1 MRDAAF
7 ELSARTGFAF
17 NPLDR
22 MSERRDEDGV
32 IEAMAAAPSSRAV
45 VICRDSP
52 VLLRHGPSVQG
63 YMSLAEAES
72 LGPIA
77 VRAFL
82 GKDEHGGVFG
92 VLLDDEAAVA
102 APPGPHYAPKFH
114 IVHRPDAV
122 LEDLRALTATG
133 QLDPATIGAIGQA
146 KSLLYWHARHRF
158 CANCGARTHVAA
170 SGWRRECAACGAQ
183 HFPRTDPVVIMHVV
197 HGDDCLM
204 GRQSRFPPGMYSC
217 LAGFVEAGETLEEA
231 VRREVFEEA
240 GLRTGRVAYMASQ
253 PWPFPSS
260 LMIGCLAEARGRDL
274 VVDHNEL
281 EDARWFS
288 REEVGLMFRKAHP
301 QGLFCP
307 PKLAIAHHL
316 LAAWAKGETGA

>member
-1 MRDAAF
+1 MQNAF
-7 ELSARTGFAF
+7 SELSARTGFAF

-22 MSERRDEDGV
+22 LSERRDEADF
-32 IEAMAAAPSSRAV
+32 IESLAAAPSSRAV
-45 VICRDSP
+45 VICRDNP
-52 VLLRHGPSVQG
+52 VLVRHGALPQA

-72 LGPIA
+72 LGAVA

-82 GKDEHGGVFG
+82 GKDAHGGVFG
-92 VLLDDEAAVA
+92 VLLSDESAIA
-102 APPGPHYAPKFH
+102 APLDHHRGPRLH
-114 IVHRPDAV
+114 IAGRPDAT
-122 LEDLRALTATG
+122 LEDLRALTG
-133 QLDPATIGAIGQA
+133 QGFLDPATIGVIGQA
-146 KSLLYWHARHRF
+146 KSLLYWHARHGF
-158 CANCGARTHVAA
+158 CANCGARTHIAA
-170 SGWRRECAACGAQ
+170 AGWRRDCEACKAQ

-204 GRQSRFPPGMYSC
+204 GRQSRFAPGMYSC
-217 LAGFVEAGETLEEA
+217 LAGFVEAGETLEDA

-240 GLRTGRVAYMASQ
+240 GLRTGRVRYLASQ

-260 LMIGCLAEARGRDL
+260 LMIGCIADAEGRDL

-281 EDARWFS
+281 EDARWFT
-288 REEVGLMFRKAHP
+288 REEVMLMFRKAHP

-316 LAAWAKGETGA
+316 LAAWAKGEIAP

>member
-1 MRDAAF
+1 MRDAAS

-22 MSERRDEDGV
+22 MSERRDEEELIG
-32 IEAMAAAPSSRAV
+32 ALAAARSSRAV

-52 VLLRHGPSVQG
+52 VVLRHGPQVQG

-92 VLLDDEAAVA
+92 VLLDDAAAVA

-114 IVHRPDAV
+114 IAHRSDAV

-133 QLDPATIGAIGQA
+133 QLDPATLGAIGQA
-146 KSLLYWHARHRF
+146 KSLLHWHARHRF
-158 CANCGARTHVAA
+158 CANCGEKTHVVAA
-170 SGWRRECAACGAQ
+170 GWRRECPACGAQ

-197 HGDDCLM
+197 HGDECLM

-217 LAGFVEAGETLEEA
+217 LAGFVEAGETLEDA

-240 GLRTGRVAYMASQ
+240 GLHTGRVAYLASQ

-260 LMIGCLAEARGRDL
+260 LMIGCLAEAQGRDL
-274 VVDHNEL
+274 VVDHHEL

-316 LAAWAKGETGA
+316 LAAWARGGTGA